1 MIRGQSHA
9 AIIYPRPLLPH
20 TLESDC
26 PRRASS
32 SSGDDVTPKAIQLL
46 LGAPVLLFAMVAHE
60 VAHGYAAHLQ
70 GDDTAKQLGRL
81 SWNPLRHI
89 DPWMTV
95 ILPAVMLYTTGMALG
110 GAKPVPVDP
119 RNYRNYRRG
128 DIIVSLAGIAT
139 NLLIALLLVP
149 AIVGLGALGRLMPAA
164 GDTFALVQLM
174 FLLGIWINLL
184 LAVFNLMPL
193 PPLDGSHVV
202 THLLPPRM
210 AVSYARLARFGFLIL
225 IVLLMF
231 GGPVLNAWMAPA
243 VWLNRAAV
251 DLVAPHIILSPW
263 TS

>member
-1 MIRGQSHA
+1 
-9 AIIYPRPLLPH
+9 
-20 TLESDC
+20 
-26 PRRASS
+26 
-32 SSGDDVTPKAIQLL
+32 VTPKAIQLL

-60 VAHGYAAHLQ
+60 YAHGYAAHLQ
-70 GDDTAKQLGRL
+70 GDDTAKMHGRL

-95 ILPAVMLYTTGMALG
+95 ILPAIMLYTTGMALG

-139 NLLIALLLVP
+139 NLLLATLFVP
-149 AIVGLGALGRLMPAA
+149 AIIGLGLLARVVPAA
-164 GDTFALVQLM
+164 SNTLALVQLM

-202 THLLPPRM
+202 KHLLP
-210 AVSYARLARFGFLIL
+210 ARWALNYQRVARFGFLIL
-225 IVLLMF
+225 IALLMF
-231 GGPVLNAWMAPA
+231 GGPVLSTWMAPA
-243 VWLNRAAV
+243 LWLNRFAV

-263 TS
+263 TT

>member
-1 MIRGQSHA
+1 M
-9 AIIYPRPLLPH
+9 
-20 TLESDC
+20 
-26 PRRASS
+26 
-32 SSGDDVTPKAIQLL
+32 TPKAIQLL

-60 VAHGYAAHLQ
+60 YAHGYAAHRQ
-70 GDDTAKQLGRL
+70 GDDTALMLGRL

-95 ILPAVMLYTTGMALG
+95 ILPAIMLYTTGMALG
-110 GAKPVPVDP
+110 GAKPVPVNP

-139 NLLIALLLVP
+139 NLLLAALFVP
-149 AIVGLGALGRLMPAA
+149 AIIALGLVSQVLPAA
-164 GDTFALVQLM
+164 SNTLALVQLM

-202 THLLPPRM
+202 KHLLP
-210 AVSYARLARFGFLIL
+210 ARWAWHYQRVARFGFLIL
-225 IVLLMF
+225 IALLMF
-231 GGPVLNAWMAPA
+231 GGPVLSAWMAPA
-243 VWLNRAAV
+243 IWLNRLAV

-263 TS
+263 TT

>member
-1 MIRGQSHA
+1 
-9 AIIYPRPLLPH
+9 
-20 TLESDC
+20 
-26 PRRASS
+26 
-32 SSGDDVTPKAIQLL
+32 VTPKAIQLL

-60 VAHGYAAHLQ
+60 YAHGYAALRQ
-70 GDDTAKQLGRL
+70 GDDTAQMLGRL

-95 ILPAVMLYTTGMALG
+95 ILPAIMLYTTGMALG

-119 RNYRNYRRG
+119 RKYRNYRRG

-139 NLLIALLLVP
+139 NLLLAALFVP
-149 AIVGLGALGRLMPAA
+149 AIIGLGLLAQVLPAA
-164 GDTFALVQLM
+164 GNTLALVQLM

-202 THLLPPRM
+202 KHLLP
-210 AVSYARLARFGFLIL
+210 ARWAWHYQRVARFGFLIL
-225 IVLLMF
+225 IALLMF
-231 GGPVLNAWMAPA
+231 GGPVLSTWMAPA
-243 VWLNRAAV
+243 VWLNRLAV

-263 TS
+263 TT